1 VCYYRRENRMDWS
14 MVRAFYGRD
23 TRVIQTVPSQTWLAL
38 EEDSISPAWCPRFFA
53 SIVVIGVNIKL
64 VCGGES
70 NRMLRIISEGY
81 PFHHLLTAHYER
93 DITQLY
99 CVCMY
104 IYVYIYSYIYIA
116 IYIHTHLCRC
126 LHFKVQLDTKITCRS

>member
-1 VCYYRRENRMDWS
+1 

-104 IYVYIYSYIYIA
+104 IYMYIYIH
-116 IYIHTHLCRC
+116 IYILQYTYTHICADACTSKFNWTQKSPAEADPSPARTPYFC
-126 LHFKVQLDTKITCRS
+126 G